1 MFSLSGIF
9 AALSGPILDRLLKPL
24 TDIFQAYFNRQ
35 ITEAQLREQLAAA
48 MIAGLRDIEVSHA
61 DALAKTYASFMDT
74 LKTSRMMQA
83 VWSTVTLSQLIV
95 LVWHQMGIPAI
106 VALGI
111 VTKYP
116 SSGTTVEWSYLLLAF
131 MVGAGPVVLRAG
143 PGAGNITDRIK
154 SVVAGAR

>member
-9 AALSGPILDRLLKPL
+9 ATLAGPIMDRLLKPL
-24 TDIFQAYFNRQ
+24 TDIFQMYFNKQ
-35 ITEAQLREQLAAA
+35 ITEAQLKEQLQAA
-48 MIAGLRDIEVSHA
+48 MVSCLRDIEVSHA

-74 LKTSRMMQA
+74 VKTSRMMQA

-106 VALGI
+106 IALG
-111 VTKYP
+111 VVAKYP
-116 SSGTTVEWSYLLLAF
+116 SSGTTVEWAYLLLAF

-154 SVVAGAR
+154 SVVSGVK